1 MLLFGQRIR
10 DLRIAREWTMEDL
23 AARARVSLS
32 TVRHVELAQSKAHRV
47 IKDAIEKALAAP
59 PEPEGS

>member
-1 MLLFGQRIR
+1 
-10 DLRIAREWTMEDL
+10 MEDL